1 MTKTIL
7 IVGTLDTKEEEI
19 IYLKQQI
26 ENRGCEA
33 LIIDLSMKEQPSIQG
48 DISCE
53 DVAKAGGAH
62 IEELRASTK
71 RGIQIMVDGAIKKAK
86 ELQSAGKLHGLVAI
100 GGASNAFMGLAVMKA
115 FPFGLPKLIV
125 TSVAAWGDF
134 IAQCIGTQDI
144 VIFPSVVDIGEGL
157 NIMIKDVLSR
167 AAGAIC
173 GMVDAASPLPIL
185 HTEQP
190 LIALTELATERATKV
205 IKEYLEQRGYHVI
218 AFHGVGGG
226 DTAMEE
232 LIEQGFFQGVIDLAP
247 GAISDDVIGGGQRT
261 VNPDR
266 LEVAGRRGLP
276 QIIGPCGVEVI
287 IPLNL
292 ESHPE
297 YEKRKRIE
305 DDVRTGLR
313 ISAEEIVLVADR
325 IAEKLNQA
333 KGPVKFFIPV
343 QGGWDPFSGKG
354 GSLYDP
360 ECDKV
365 FIERLKQKLKPEIEV
380 REIDTSAN
388 DPEFGLA
395 VAIAFDEMFRT
406 YKKKEEAGKAEG

>member
-1 MTKTIL
+1 LTKTIL
-7 IVGTLDTKEEEI
+7 ILSTLDTKGEEVT
-19 IYLKQQI
+19 YLKQQI
-26 ENRGCEA
+26 EDRGCEA
-33 LIIDLSMKEQPSIQG
+33 VIMDLSMKEPSSMKA

-62 IEELRASTK
+62 IEELRASK
-71 RGIQIMVDGAIKKAK
+71 NRGIQIMADGAIKKAK
-86 ELQSAGKLHGLVAI
+86 EFQSAGKLHGLVAV
-100 GGASNAFMGLAVMKA
+100 GGASNAFMGSAVMKA

-125 TSVAAWGDF
+125 TSLAAWRDF
-134 IAQCIGTQDI
+134 AAQCIGTKDI

-157 NIMIKDVLSR
+157 NIMMNDVLSR

-173 GMVDAASPLPIL
+173 GMVDAASPLPVP

-190 LIALTELATERATKV
+190 LIALSELATESATKV
-205 IKEYLEQRGYHVI
+205 IKEYLEQRGYHTI

-232 LIEQGFFQGVIDLAP
+232 LIEQGFFQGVIDLAT
-247 GAISDDVIGGGQRT
+247 GAISDEVIGGGQRKI
-261 VNPDR
+261 NPDR

-287 IPLNL
+287 MPFRF
-292 ESHPE
+292 ESVPE
-297 YEKRKRIE
+297 HEKRKRIE
-305 DDVRTGLR
+305 DDVRKGLR
-313 ISAEEIVLVADR
+313 TSAEEIARVADI
-325 IAEKLNQA
+325 IAEKLNKA
-333 KGPVKFFIPV
+333 KGPVKFFIPI
-343 QGGWDPFSGKG
+343 QGGWCPFSGKG
-354 GSLYDP
+354 GSIYDP

-365 FIERLKQKLKPEIEV
+365 FVEQLKQKLKPETEV
-380 REIDTSAN
+380 REIDASAN

-406 YKKKEEAGKAEG
+406 YWKK

>member
-1 MTKTIL
+1 LTKTIL
-7 IVGTLDTKEEEI
+7 IVGTLDTKGEEI
-19 IYLKQQI
+19 TYLKQQI
-26 ENRGCEA
+26 QNRGCEA
-33 LIIDLSMKEQPSIQG
+33 VIMDLSMKERPSIEG

-62 IEELRASTK
+62 IEELRASKK
-71 RGIQIMVDGAIKKAK
+71 RGIQIMVDGAIKTAK

-100 GGASNAFMGLAVMKA
+100 GGASNAFMGSSVMKA

-125 TSVAAWGDF
+125 TSLATWYDF
-134 IAQCIGTQDI
+134 ASQCIGTKDI
-144 VIFPSVVDIGEGL
+144 VIFPSVADIGEGL
-157 NIMIKDVLSR
+157 NVMIKDVLSR

-185 HTEQP
+185 QTQQP

-226 DTAMEE
+226 DIAMEE
-232 LIEQGFFQGVIDLAP
+232 LIEEGFFQGVIDLAP
-247 GAISDDVIGGGQRT
+247 GAISDDVIGGGQRK

-276 QIIGPCGVEVI
+276 QLIGPCGVEVI
-287 IPLNL
+287 IPFKL
-292 ESHPE
+292 ESVPE

-305 DDVRTGLR
+305 DDVRIGLR
-313 ISAEEIVLVADR
+313 TNAEEIALIANR
-325 IAEKLNQA
+325 IAEKLNKA

-343 QGGWDPFSGKG
+343 QGGWCPFSGKG

-365 FIERLKQKLKPEIEV
+365 FVEQLKQKLKPEIEV
-380 REIDTSAN
+380 REIDASAN
-388 DPEFGLA
+388 DPAFGLA
-395 VAIAFDEMFRT
+395 VAIAFDEMFQNCQ
-406 YKKKEEAGKAEG
+406 KK

>member
-1 MTKTIL
+1 MAKTIL
-7 IVGTLDTKEEEI
+7 IVGTSDTKGEEI
-19 IYLKQQI
+19 TYLKQQI
-26 ENRGCEA
+26 EDRGCEA
-33 LIIDLSMKEQPSIQG
+33 VIMDLSMKEASSVKA

-53 DVAKAGGAH
+53 DVAEAGGAH
-62 IEELRASTK
+62 IEEVRASTN
-71 RGIQIMVDGAIKKAK
+71 RGIKIMVDGATKKAK
-86 ELQSAGKLHGLVAI
+86 ELQSAGKLQGLVAV
-100 GGASNAFMGLAVMKA
+100 GGASNAFMGSAVMKA
-115 FPFGLPKLIV
+115 FPFGLPKLII
-125 TSVAAWGDF
+125 TSMAGWSDF
-134 IAQCIGTQDI
+134 FSQCIGTKDI
-144 VIFPSVVDIGEGL
+144 VVFPSVADIGEGL

-167 AAGAIC
+167 AAGTIC

-190 LIALTELATERATKV
+190 LIALTELVTERATKV
-205 IKEYLEQRGYHVI
+205 IKEYLQQRGYHVI

-247 GAISDDVIGGGQRT
+247 GAISDEVIGGGERKI
-261 VNPDR
+261 NPDR

-276 QIIGPCGVEVI
+276 QIIGPCGVEFI
-287 IPLNL
+287 IPLKP
-292 ESHPE
+292 ESVPE

-305 DDVRTGLR
+305 DDVRKGLR
-313 ISAEEIVLVADR
+313 TSAEEIARVAD
-325 IAEKLNQA
+325 IVAEKLNKA

-354 GSLYDP
+354 GPIYDP

-365 FIERLKQKLKPEIEV
+365 FVERLKQKLKPEIEV
-380 REIDTSAN
+380 KEIDASAN

-395 VAIAFDEMFRT
+395 VAMAFDEMFQA
-406 YKKKEEAGKAEG
+406 YWKK

>member
-1 MTKTIL
+1 LTKTIL
-7 IVGTLDTKEEEI
+7 ILGTLDTKGEEI
-19 IYLKQQI
+19 TYLKQQI

-33 LIIDLSMKEQPSIQG
+33 VTIDLSMKERPSIEA
-48 DISCE
+48 DINCK
-53 DVAKAGGAH
+53 DVAEAGGAR

-71 RGIQIMVDGAIKKAK
+71 RGIQIMADGAIKKAK
-86 ELQSAGKLHGLVAI
+86 ELQSAGKLHGLVAV
-100 GGASNAFMGLAVMKA
+100 GGASNAFMGSAVMKA

-125 TSVAAWGDF
+125 TSLAAWRDF
-134 IAQCIGTQDI
+134 AAQCIGTKDI
-144 VIFPSVVDIGEGL
+144 VIFPSVADLGEGL

-190 LIALTELATERATKV
+190 LIALSELATERATKV

-247 GAISDDVIGGGQRT
+247 GAISDEVIGGGQRKI
-261 VNPDR
+261 NPDR

-276 QIIGPCGVEVI
+276 QLIGPCGVEVI
-287 IPLNL
+287 MPLRL
-292 ESHPE
+292 ESVPE

-305 DDVRTGLR
+305 DDVRAGLR
-313 ISAEEIVLVADR
+313 TSAEEIARVADR

-333 KGPVKFFIPV
+333 KGPVKFFIPA
-343 QGGWDPFSGKG
+343 QGGWCPYSVKG
-354 GSLYDP
+354 GSIYDP
-360 ECDKV
+360 ECDHV
-365 FIERLKQKLKPEIEV
+365 FVERLKQKLKPEIEV

-395 VAIAFDEMFRT
+395 VAIAFDEMFQT
-406 YKKKEEAGKAEG
+406 YWKK